1 MYITK
6 VEAKIVRTP
15 LNVPFKMTYGEMPP
29 YQSHLI
35 VRITTN
41 TGLTGLGEASELPFF
56 TGETVETMKVLVE
69 KKLGPAI
76 IGKLVYSLRDIHHAM
91 GIILGNATGAKSA
104 IDMALWDVQGKRLK
118 TPVYELLG
126 GERKPP
132 VRVAYVLGDE
142 SPEEMARA
150 AKERAD
156 AGFDTLKI
164 KIGSDFR
171 KDIEAISQI
180 RQAIGP
186 AVHLRI
192 DANQGYHVKTAIQVI
207 KEIEPYKIDYIEQP
221 VPGWNYDGLRQIRSA
236 SSIPI
241 MADESAHTLKDIY
254 ELAKKEAIDLVGIKL
269 IKCGGITPAI
279 QIAQFSEAIGLQC
292 VLISPWDTLLGTFA
306 SLHLSTIL
314 PGNYSHEMV
323 GPYYLKDDPFGV
335 VDIKGVMEIPNG
347 IGLGMED
354 IFDEIVEEQ

>member
-1 MYITK
+1 MYIAK
-6 VEAKIVRTP
+6 VEAKIFRTP
-15 LNVPFKMTYGEMPP
+15 LIVNFKTTYGELPP

-35 VRITTN
+35 VRITTD

-56 TGETVETMKVLVE
+56 TGETAETMKVLVE

-76 IGKLVYSLRDIHHAM
+76 VGKPIYSLRNIHHTM
-91 GIILGNATGAKSA
+91 GMVLGNATGAKSA
-104 IDMALWDVQGKRLK
+104 IDMALWDLQGKRLK
-118 TPVYELLG
+118 TPIYELLG
-126 GERKPP
+126 GERKQP

-142 SPEEMARA
+142 SPDKMARA
-150 AKERAD
+150 AKEMAD

-192 DANQGYHVKTAIQVI
+192 DANQGYKVKTAIQVI
-207 KEIEPYKIDYIEQP
+207 KEIEPFKIDYIEQP
-221 VPGWNYDGLRQIRSA
+221 VPGWDHDGLRQIRSA

-241 MADESAHTLKDIY
+241 MADESAHSLKDVY
-254 ELAKKEAIDLVGIKL
+254 QLAKKEAIDLIGIKL
-269 IKCGGITPAI
+269 IKCGGITPAV

-292 VLISPWDTLLGTFA
+292 VLISPLDTLLGTNA

-314 PGNYSHEMV
+314 PGNHSHEMV
-323 GPYYLKDDPFGV
+323 GPYYLKNDPFGALEV
-335 VDIKGVMEIPNG
+335 KGVMDIPNG
-347 IGLGMED
+347 IGFGIED
-354 IFDEIVEEQ
+354 IFDGIVEG